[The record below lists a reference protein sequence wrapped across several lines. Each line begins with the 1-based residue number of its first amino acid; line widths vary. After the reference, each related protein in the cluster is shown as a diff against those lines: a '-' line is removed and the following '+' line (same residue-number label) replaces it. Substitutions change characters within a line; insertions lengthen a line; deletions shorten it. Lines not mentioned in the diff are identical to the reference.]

1 MKSDVIKGAKIF
13 LTAALC
19 TGLLLALCTSCS
31 NPVAPENAGNG
42 SANPQKPEIQKS
54 SEKQL
59 IEFKLEAAYNPG
71 LAKDVIGNINQL
83 SKNVTL
89 IVPHGTDVTKLKPTF
104 VVSKGASV
112 FARKVLQQSTITEN
126 NFKHP
131 FRFYKVVAEDGS
143 AQEYMV
149 QIEAAPASGQFTGK
163 MIGAFDF
170 KKDVNPNLS
179 QDVFGIV
186 GTIRD
191 PQTFQRKNV
200 VVVQFPIGTAEATIK
215 ALKPTFTASLKAK
228 VFSGGTELK
237 SEETVID
244 FYNLEN
250 GVNIT
255 VKAENGDTAVYNVP
269 VEIDLPKANQNDVK
283 KYFGSY
289 KGTVPG
295 LGEVM
300 VVLAWDRVTLY
311 SATMSMYYE
320 NMEWE
325 KKPDNTYT
333 CTVYTLKMPQ
343 IKNLY
348 GKTGYNFTEEDGVL
362 KVTANIM
369 GVSTTVTK
377 QATDFVW
384 TEGCGYKK
392 AVPR

>member
-1 MKSDVIKGAKIF
+1 M
-13 LTAALC
+13 
-19 TGLLLALCTSCS
+19 
-31 NPVAPENAGNG
+31 
-42 SANPQKPEIQKS
+42 QKS
-54 SEKQL
+54 GE
-59 IEFKLEAAYNPG
+59 
-71 LAKDVIGNINQL
+71 
-83 SKNVTL
+83 
-89 IVPHGTDVTKLKPTF
+89 
-104 VVSKGASV
+104 
-112 FARKVLQQSTITEN
+112 TEN

-149 QIEAAPASGQFTGK
+149 QIEAEPASGQFTGK
-163 MIGAFDF
+163 IIGAFDF
-170 KKDVNPNLS
+170 KKDVNPGLS
-179 QDVFGIV
+179 QDVLGMI

-191 PQTFQRKNV
+191 PQTFQKKNV
-200 VVVQFPIGTAEATIK
+200 VVIKFPIGTTEATVRS
-215 ALKPTFTASLKAK
+215 LKPTFTASLKAK
-228 VFSGGTELK
+228 LSIGTTELK
-237 SEETVID
+237 SEETAFD

-269 VEIDLPKANQNDVK
+269 VEIDLPKAPQNEVK

-289 KGTVPG
+289 KGMVPG

-311 SATMSMYYE
+311 SAVMSMYYE

-333 CTVYTLKMPQ
+333 CTVYTMKKPQ

-348 GKTGYNFTEEDGVL
+348 GKTGYDFTEDGGVL

-369 GVSTTVTK
+369 GTKTTAIK
-377 QATDFVW
+377 QAKDFVW
-384 TEGCGYKK
+384 SEGCGYKE
-392 AVPR
+392 AQPR